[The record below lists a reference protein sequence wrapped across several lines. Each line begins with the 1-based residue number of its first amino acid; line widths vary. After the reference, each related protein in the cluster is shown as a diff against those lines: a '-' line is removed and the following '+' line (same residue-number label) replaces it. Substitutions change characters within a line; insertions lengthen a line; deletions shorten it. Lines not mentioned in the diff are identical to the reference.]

1 MDELKIDDRFGGF
14 GTLMVMV
21 GREDYICGDVSYDL
35 DKKLDEVGIEHVF
48 YDAFGIHHN
57 PVWQNGLYNFMIKIR
72 DNMD

>member
-1 MDELKIDDRFGGF
+1 MKIDDRFGGF

-48 YDAFGIHHN
+48 YDVFGIRHN
-57 PVWQNGLYNFMIKIR
+57 PVRQNGLYNFVIKIR